1 MIMVRLDKRKKKGH
15 VYLYLEERA
24 WIDGKSKRLWQ
35 RYLGPEHKFKELSKI
50 ALKTDIETETIEF
63 GLIAGL
69 LLMAKK
75 LGVVDIINNFT
86 NKREQGLSVGEHV
99 LFAVINRCVEPV
111 SKSHLKEWLD
121 STVLRKIYPKIGSAL
136 DSRSYWTHFRYLK
149 GGSVESIGDEIN
161 RMLIRKFNVDFS
173 NLLYD
178 PTNFF
183 TYINPKKPNQT
194 LPRHGH
200 CKEGRFT
207 LNIVNFSLFCSLDGG
222 IPLLHLIYPGNVQDA
237 KSFKSALERLK
248 RRLTQIGVLATNVT
262 LTFDKGNLSKGAFEF
277 IDEVKFDYIAS
288 IRPSTRK
295 VLLLIPPEEF
305 EMKLLPN
312 GKELGVREFNDGKYE
327 AFMKQLEING
337 VNIKKKK
344 FETYGKNRR
353 IIAMYNPKQAKWQKE
368 NFDKKIK
375 DKIPKIKAFFKDRL
389 NNKDWSKQDKVL
401 EKCQNILG
409 AKKFQKVVDVKLTG
423 MEGELALSVSQNQAA
438 YEEKI
443 LSFGKSFLMTSRE
456 DLAAWEVAWAYRQ
469 QYIVENAFKALKNPK
484 WLSIRPM
491 WVRTDPSIRGHL
503 FVCFI
508 GLLLL
513 SLLVR
518 ELVTQDIPISLP
530 KAIKRLKSIRITKIK
545 IPGKQK
551 PMYKLNK
558 MNEEEKILYNAL
570 KLNRFI

>member
-1 MIMVRLDKRKKKGH
+1 MVRLDRRKKKGH

-50 ALKTDIETETIEF
+50 ALNLDIETETIEF
-63 GLIAGL
+63 GLIAAL
-69 LLMAKK
+69 LLIAKK
-75 LGVVDIINNFT
+75 LGFVKIINTYT
-86 NKREQGLSVGEHV
+86 NKREQGLSVGEHI
-99 LFAVINRCVEPV
+99 LIAAINRCLEPV
-111 SKSHLKEWLD
+111 SKSHLKAWVE
-121 STVLRKIYPKIGSAL
+121 STILRKIYVELGSAL
-136 DSRSYWTHFRYLK
+136 DSRSYWTHFRYLNEEI
-149 GGSVESIGDEIN
+149 VTSIGDEIN
-161 RMLIRKFNVDFS
+161 RTLIQKFDVDFS

-183 TYINPKKPNQT
+183 TYINPKKPNQA

-207 LNIVNFSLFCSLDGG
+207 LNIVNFSLFCALDGG
-222 IPLLHLIYPGNVQDA
+222 IPLLHLVYPGNVPDA
-237 KSFKSALERLK
+237 KSFKNALDRLK
-248 RRLTQIGVLATNVT
+248 SRLNQIEVSTTNIT

-277 IDEVKFDYIAS
+277 IDEEFDYISS

-295 VLLLIPPEEF
+295 ALLLIPPEEF

-312 GKELGVREFNDGKYE
+312 GKELGVKEFNNEKYE
-327 AFMKQLEING
+327 AFMKRLEING

-389 NNKDWSKQDKVL
+389 NNKDWSKEEKVL

-438 YEEKI
+438 YEEKV

-491 WVRTDPSIRGHL
+491 WVRTDPSIRGHS

-518 ELVTQDIPISLP
+518 EMVMQDIPISLS

-545 IPGKQK
+545 IPGRQK

-558 MNEEEKILYNAL
+558 MNEEEKILYDAL

>member
-1 MIMVRLDKRKKKGH
+1 MVHIAKKKKKGR
-15 VYLYLEERA
+15 VYLYLEETGRVN
-24 WIDGKSKRLWQ
+24 GKSKRLWQ

-50 ALKTDIETETIEF
+50 ALKFDIETETIEF
-63 GLIAGL
+63 GLIAAL
-69 LLMAKK
+69 FLMAKK
-75 LGVVDIINNFT
+75 LGVVEIINKLT

-99 LFAVINRCVEPV
+99 LFAAINRCVEPV
-111 SKSHLKEWLD
+111 SKNCLKEWFE
-121 STVLRKIYPKIGSAL
+121 STFLRKIYPELGSAI

-149 GGSVESIGDEIN
+149 EDIVESIGDELN
-161 RMLIRKFNVDFS
+161 RALIHEFDVDFS

-207 LNIVNFSLFCSLDGG
+207 LNIVNFSLFCALDGG
-222 IPLLHLIYPGNVQDA
+222 IPLLHLVYPGNVPDA
-237 KSFKSALERLK
+237 KNFKNALERLK
-248 RRLTQIGVLATNVT
+248 SRLNQIEISATNIT

-277 IDEVKFDYIAS
+277 IDQEEFDYIAS

-295 VLLLIPPEEF
+295 ALLLIPPEEF

-312 GKELGVREFNDGKYE
+312 GKELGVKEFNDEKYE
-327 AFMKQLEING
+327 AFMKKLEING

-389 NNKDWSKQDKVL
+389 NNKDWSKHDKVL

-409 AKKFQKVVDVKLTG
+409 AKKFQNVINVEITG
-423 MEGELALSVSQNQAA
+423 KEGELALSVSQNQAA
-438 YEEKI
+438 YEEKM

-469 QYIVENAFKALKNPK
+469 QYIVENAFKMLKNPK

-491 WVRTDPSIRGHL
+491 WVRTDPSIKGHS

-518 ELVTQDIPISLP
+518 DLVMQDIPLSIS

-545 IPGKQK
+545 IPGRQK
-551 PMYKLNK
+551 PVYKLNK
-558 MNEEEKILYNAL
+558 MNKKVKLLYDAL
-570 KLNRFI
+570 ELKKFV